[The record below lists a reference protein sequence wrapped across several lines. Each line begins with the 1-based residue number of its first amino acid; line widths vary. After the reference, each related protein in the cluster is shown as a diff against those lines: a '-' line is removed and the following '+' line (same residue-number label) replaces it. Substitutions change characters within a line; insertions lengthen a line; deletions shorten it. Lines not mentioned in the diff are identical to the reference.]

1 MTVERKH
8 HLDSLAVSILLV
20 CCLFWGLQQVLVKA
34 TMTELPPLFQASVRF
49 AGASVLLAAW
59 SVWRGVPFWGGRQ
72 MHGPG
77 LASGVLFAAEF
88 AMLYIGL
95 QYSSASRLT
104 IFLYT
109 SPFWVA
115 VLLPLF
121 VRSEKLRPLQWVG
134 LACAFAAVVFAMREG
149 MHSSNPQQWLGD
161 LLALGAG
168 MFWGLTTI
176 TIRST
181 RLAQASAEQM
191 LFYQVAVS
199 ALVLPVLSWA
209 FGERW
214 VSSFSGFAVMS
225 LLVQTVIGAFASYLA
240 WMWLLGRYPATKIS
254 VFVFLTPLFAL
265 LFGSLWLQESVTPS
279 LLAALALV
287 AIGIVLVNRSAPAQP
302 SQPHRAN

>member
-1 MTVERKH
+1 MAVERKH
-8 HLDSLAVSILLV
+8 SLDGLAIGILLV

-34 TMTELPPLFQASVRF
+34 TMAELPPLFQASVRF
-49 AGASVLLAAW
+49 AGASVLLAMW
-59 SVWRGVPFWGGRQ
+59 SKWRGVPFWGAQ
-72 MHGPG
+72 HMHLPG
-77 LASGVLFAAEF
+77 LVSGLLFAAEF

-115 VLLPLF
+115 VLLPVF
-121 VRSEKLRPLQWVG
+121 VRSEKLRPVQWVG
-134 LACAFAAVVFAMREG
+134 LTCAFVAVVFAMREG

-199 ALVLPVLSWA
+199 ALALPVLSWA
-209 FGERW
+209 LGERW
-214 VSSFSGFAVMS
+214 VSEYSGFAVFS

-287 AIGIVLVNRSAPAQP
+287 AIGIVLVNRSAPKQDP
-302 SQPHRAN
+302 STPQAN